1 MNKGA
6 LKRSQFTP
14 ALNDLV
20 NEHYN
25 ITKQIIRKKGIDHY
39 SNTRLRDYIN
49 YIFTLDGSEEGEV
62 VVKSLSRKPTVVDG
76 KISF

>member
-14 ALNDLV
+14 ALNDHV
-20 NEHYN
+20 DEHYN
-25 ITKQIIRKKGIDHY
+25 ITKNIMRKKGIDHH

-49 YIFTLDGSEEGEV
+49 YIFTLDSSEEGEV
-62 VVKSLSRKPTVVDG
+62 VVKSLLRKPTVVSG